1 MMGMPAINRSVSMPG
16 TTAEFSDREKIQRI
30 REKMRE
36 IFGGDIAI
44 SDALLSRRYTI
55 TLEGDLV
62 MILR

>member
-1 MMGMPAINRSVSMPG
+1 MPG